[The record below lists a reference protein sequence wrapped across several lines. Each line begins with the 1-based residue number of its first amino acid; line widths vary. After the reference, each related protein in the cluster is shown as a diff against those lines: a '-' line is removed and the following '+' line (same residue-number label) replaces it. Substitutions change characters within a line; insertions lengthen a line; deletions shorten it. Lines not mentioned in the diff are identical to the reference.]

1 MGRLLVRSLF
11 GVGLALAAG
20 VAVVG
25 GLALSASGMV
35 ALALAGVVAGCLG
48 AGVVR
53 ESATPGSRSAVEV
66 AGQAA
71 ACTVGALLLLSGAA
85 ALAGGAGATTLVAVA
100 AVGGLIRWRARMPR
114 SRAGWGRTA
123 RTAGVAG
130 SAPEQPSGA
139 VRHPSHPAGAWA
151 ASRDGGTAALP
162 RFAPPVGT
170 LGTEALGLEWLRTTA
185 ALTGPLDPAVRQAIV
200 QRRRETLDELERRDP
215 DGFAR
220 WLADGPLPASD
231 PARYVEGD
239 PAAGTDAA

>member
-25 GLALSASGMV
+25 GLALSASGLV

-53 ESATPGSRSAVEV
+53 ESPTPGGRSTVEA

-71 ACTVGALLLLSGAA
+71 AWTVGVLLLVSGAA
-85 ALAGGAGATTLVAVA
+85 ALAGGAAATLLVALAV
-100 AVGGLIRWRARMPR
+100 VGGLTLWRVRTPR
-114 SRAGWGRTA
+114 KRTGRGWA
-123 RTAGVAG
+123 RTAGL
-130 SAPEQPSGA
+130 SPEQVSGA
-139 VRHPSHPAGAWA
+139 IRHPSHPAGRALEV
-151 ASRDGGTAALP
+151 RDVGTAALP
-162 RFAPPVGT
+162 RFVPPVWT
-170 LGTEALGLEWLRTTA
+170 LGTESLGLEWLRTTA
-185 ALTGPLDPAVRQAIV
+185 ALSGPLDPAVRQSIV

-220 WLADGPLPASD
+220 WLAEGPLPGSD
-231 PARYVEGD
+231 PARYVQGD
-239 PAAGTDAA
+239 PAEGTDAA